1 MKSLQISNASVPFPN
16 AVAPF
21 SPKVD
26 QPSSGVTKDILVSSF
41 SPLSESQSLASSQN
55 SLSEKTVVYSP
66 QSLVQAIPSNNT
78 AAPAPS
84 KAVPKESG
92 VSGPFIEGEPGE
104 SSSANGQV
112 SPDAEN
118 SNFQPDRGVSGD
130 DPSNA
135 SSKTIADGIGG
146 ENQSTEDAAA
156 QPTDDQKS
164 TETTSS
170 VGLTPDERAIV
181 GELAARDREVR
192 THEQQH
198 QSVGGQYA
206 GAASFSYQTGPDG
219 VQYAVGGEV
228 SIDISA
234 VPNNPQATI
243 DKMRTV
249 KNAALAPA
257 EPSAQDRSVASSAN
271 RIMMQAQAELA
282 SQRAEE
288 FQTIRAE
295 TQQRQAEA
303 AEAREQQQD
312 EQKYRRPSV
321 SEGVRTYESLV
332 ELGQRYENGLTP
344 EINLDEVV

>member
-1 MKSLQISNASVPFPN
+1 MQISNASVPFPN

-21 SPKVD
+21 TPKVD

-41 SPLSESQSLASSQN
+41 APLSEAQPLMSSQN
-55 SLSEKTVVYSP
+55 SLSEKAVVYSP
-66 QSLVQAIPSNNT
+66 QSLVQALPTNNSV
-78 AAPAPS
+78 APVPS
-84 KAVPKESG
+84 KAVPKEGSVPG
-92 VSGPFIEGEPGE
+92 SFTESVPGE
-104 SSSANGQV
+104 SSSENGQP
-112 SPDAEN
+112 SPGVDGTN
-118 SNFQPDRGVSGD
+118 LQPRGNVSGD
-130 DPSNA
+130 ESSNGGTNTITDA
-135 SSKTIADGIGG
+135 SEG
-146 ENQSTEDAAA
+146 ENPTAEGAAA
-156 QPTDDQKS
+156 QPSDGQDTTNS
-164 TETTSS
+164 TSS
-170 VGLTPDERAIV
+170 AGLTPDERVIV

-234 VPNNPQATI
+234 VPNDPQATI

-271 RIMMQAQAELA
+271 RMIMQAQAELA

-288 FQTIRAE
+288 FQAVRAE
-295 TQQRQAEA
+295 TQQRQSESAK
-303 AEAREQQQD
+303 AREQQQD
-312 EQKYRRPSV
+312 EQQTRRPSA
-321 SEGVRTYESLV
+321 SEGVRTYESLI

>member
-1 MKSLQISNASVPFPN
+1 MQISNASVPFPN
-16 AVAPF
+16 SVAPF

-66 QSLVQAIPSNNT
+66 QSLVQAIPSNNS
-78 AAPAPS
+78 AVPVPS
-84 KAVPKESG
+84 KAVPEGGSASG
-92 VSGPFIEGEPGE
+92 QVTEPVPDE
-104 SSSANGQV
+104 PSSANRQV
-112 SPDAEN
+112 SPDAGDPI
-118 SNFQPDRGVSGD
+118 QPDRGASDG
-130 DPSNA
+130 DPSNI
-135 SSKTIADGIGG
+135 SSQTNANGIGG
-146 ENQSTEDAAA
+146 EEPSAGNVTE
-156 QPTDDQKS
+156 QPSGDQNS
-164 TETTSS
+164 SESTSS
-170 VGLTPDERAIV
+170 TGLTPDERAIV

-219 VQYAVGGEV
+219 VKYAVGGEV

-234 VPNNPQATI
+234 VPNDPQATI

-257 EPSAQDRSVASSAN
+257 EPSAQDRSVASAAN
-271 RIMMQAQAELA
+271 RMIMQAQSDLA
-282 SQRAEE
+282 AQRAEE

-312 EQKYRRPSV
+312 EQKDRRPSV
-321 SEGVRTYESLV
+321 SEGVRTYESLI